1 MSATEVKLFGR
12 WSYDDVN
19 VADLSLVDYIAVNKA
34 APFLSEEARLHAFKR
49 WQSLVQDELVVE
61 RFGEEEL
68 LRPSLGLKFV
78 EFTELVK
85 SKKGARCNVK

>member
-1 MSATEVKLFGR
+1 MSAL
-12 WSYDDVN
+12 
-19 VADLSLVDYIAVNKA
+19 DLAMQSGNERALIFAVNKA